1 MHPSDGGMWKR
12 HQLRL
17 KEATDAGYWNP
28 GDGYPAL
35 EKMKKPQGTRR
46 YGKCP
51 ECHEYG
57 WLFTWQG
64 GNDPQRPVLCE
75 GCIDEARDSAADAE
89 AAMEIINED
98 VDGEDWG
105 HEDSDFGDDMEGF

>member
-1 MHPSDGGMWKR
+1 
-12 HQLRL
+12 
-17 KEATDAGYWNP
+17 
-28 GDGYPAL
+28 
-35 EKMKKPQGTRR
+35 
-46 YGKCP
+46 
-51 ECHEYG
+51 
-57 WLFTWQG
+57 
-64 GNDPQRPVLCE
+64 LCE